1 MPYVVRVDQH
11 GKEVKEDRYYTSRW
25 KKEKARQEGAEHD
38 GRRKKESS
46 FT

>member
-25 KKEKARQEGAEHD
+25 KKKKARQEAGTGTNPGE
-38 GRRKKESS
+38 RKKN
-46 FT
+46 